1 MSVGAG
7 SAPRVPVVIV
17 GLDCITGLQTAR
29 IYWERGVPVIGVAS
43 DRKHFAA
50 RTRACRLITQSPTT
64 GDALVRHLVDLS
76 ARIGRRALLV
86 PCTDGAVATIARFRQ
101 ALDPLYLVPLP
112 DEETVLRLLD
122 KVRFEAWA
130 REQGLPVPRSA
141 VLRSAT
147 DVDDASRTLT
157 FPLVVKPAVKT
168 ERWKSFT
175 KAKVLE
181 AADAPALSRIF
192 ETYGPYADG
201 GLTAQEWIVGPETE
215 LYSCNAYFAADGRPL
230 ASFVARKLRQ
240 WPPRTGTSCLGEACE
255 NPVVLDTTMRLFAD
269 AGFHGLAYL
278 EMKRDVRTG
287 QHFIIEPNVG
297 RPTGRSAIAEAGGVE
312 LLMSAYADMVG
323 EPLPEARR
331 QLPGDVK
338 WIYLRNDVLSAVH
351 YWRRGELSLGA
362 WARSWQG
369 RKVDAVWSP
378 HDPRPFAADLAQSA
392 GKVIASAMNRL
403 QGAQDARSSVL
414 APR

>member
-1 MSVGAG
+1 MNAAAR
-7 SAPRVPVVIV
+7 SAQRVPVVIV

-29 IYWERGVPVIGVAS
+29 VYWERGVPVVGVAS

-50 RTRACRLITQSPTT
+50 RTRACRFITQSPTS
-64 GDALVRHLVDLS
+64 GDGLIQHLVDLR

-86 PCTDGAVATIARFRQ
+86 PCTDGAVATIARAR
-101 ALDPLYLVPLP
+101 ATLDPLYFVPLP

-130 REQGLPVPRSA
+130 RERGLPVPKSA
-141 VLRSAT
+141 ILASAS
-147 DVDDASRTLT
+147 DVAHASRTLN

-181 AADAPALSRIF
+181 APDAPSLSRIF
-192 ETYGPYADG
+192 ETYGPWADG
-201 GLTAQEWIVGPETE
+201 RMAAQEWIVGPETE
-215 LYSCNAYFAADGRPL
+215 LYSCNAYFAADGRAL

-255 NPVVLDTTMRLFAD
+255 NPVVLETAMRLFED

-331 QLPGDVK
+331 QVPGDVK
-338 WIYLRNDVLSAVH
+338 WIYLRNDALSAFH
-351 YWRRGELSLGA
+351 YYRRGELSLRG
-362 WARSWQG
+362 WARSWSG

-378 HDPRPFAADLAQSA
+378 NDPRPFAADLAQSA
-392 GKVIASAMNRL
+392 GKL
-403 QGAQDARSSVL
+403 LGAALIRPQDAASTRSSVL
-414 APR
+414 EPR